1 MSNFLKRKAKE
12 AKTLVE
18 EIVSSPDLVQEETP
32 IMEEYEKNPIL
43 DVLAPL
49 SVKIGYDIYSLDGG
63 GSYSV
68 AEIQYNPETGEAK
81 VLETFEI
88 SRLIALSYYNQKT
101 ALGILKK
108 QKKSK

>member
-1 MSNFLKRKAKE
+1 MSNFLKRKTKE
-12 AKTLVE
+12 AKSLVSE
-18 EIVSSPDLVQEETP
+18 VISPPDLVVEVAA
-32 IMEEYEKNPIL
+32 IVSEYEENPTL
-43 DVLAPL
+43 DVSTPL
-49 SVKIGYDIYSLDGG
+49 HVKVGYDIYSLDGG

-81 VLETFEI
+81 VLDTFEI

-108 QKKSK
+108 QKKNK